1 MAKEPIQSA
10 VPKSGL
16 KPEELARDILLRIE
30 RANVYARSRKR
41 RFRIRSSVVK
51 VVSLAMAAT
60 STVILGLQ
68 SLNTWSSI
76 GFSLVAVVT
85 VVNTLEPFFAWR
97 SRWVLMEDTQYKF
110 YSLRDELTYYLASTQ
125 PDELDEAK
133 LRNIFDQY
141 QLIWNQMGNR
151 WSEYRRSSGQA

>member
-1 MAKEPIQSA
+1 MSKEPIQSA
-10 VPKSGL
+10 VPESRL
-16 KPEELARDILLRIE
+16 KPADLAKDILSRIE

-41 RFRIRSSVVK
+41 RFRTQSSVVK
-51 VVSLAMAAT
+51 VVSLTMAAT

-68 SLNTWSSI
+68 NLNTWSSI

-110 YSLRDELTYYLASTQ
+110 YRLRDELTYYVASTRS
-125 PDELDEAK
+125 DDLDETR
-133 LRNIFDQY
+133 LRDIFNQY
-141 QLIWNQMGNR
+141 QHIWDQLGNR